1 MATYLLPEVIVFK
14 DINFGGDSWRINL
27 SYSYVG
33 SAWNDSIS
41 SIIVLSGTWTFCLN
55 AGPPGPSNPNWT
67 LGPGYYSWV
76 ENYGIPNDS
85 ISAIYINRNAP

>member
-14 DINFGGDSWRINL
+14 DVNFGGDSWRINL

-33 SAWNDSIS
+33 GAWNDSIS

-55 AGPPGPSNPNWT
+55 AGPPSASNPNWT

-76 ENYGIPNDS
+76 ENYGIPNDA
-85 ISAIYINRNAP
+85 ISAIYIKANAP